1 MTSIDRQDAASALSD
16 IDAVVRR
23 VRQSRIYATSSLI
36 LMMWGVLVFIGYCAS
51 YWRLRETVPIW
62 FAINLLGIAGS
73 FVIGRFN
80 NASQGARSFD
90 LRVLAAIVL
99 FVAFGLFCSVGLGHF
114 NARQLGTFW
123 PIYVMLF
130 YSLAGLWF
138 GRAFVVIGLS
148 VTALTLI
155 GYFFL
160 GSTFDLWM
168 AFVDGGGLILGGLWM
183 RRS

>member
-36 LMMWGVLVFIGYCAS
+36 LVMWGVLVFIGYGAS
-51 YWRLRETVPIW
+51 YLRLRDAVPIW
-62 FAINLLGIAGS
+62 FAIDLLGITGS
-73 FVIGRFN
+73 FVLGRFN
-80 NASQGARSFD
+80 RAGQGARSFD

-99 FVAFGLFCSVGLGHF
+99 FVAFGLFCSVGLEHF
-114 NARQLGTFW
+114 NPRQIGTFW

-138 GRAFVVIGLS
+138 GRAFAVIGLS
-148 VTALTLI
+148 VTVLTLI

-160 GSTFDLWM
+160 GSTFELWM
-168 AFVDGGGLILGGLWM
+168 AFVDGGGPILGGLWM

>member
-16 IDAVVRR
+16 IEAVVRR

-36 LMMWGVLVFIGYCAS
+36 LVMWGVLVFIGYCAS
-51 YWRLRETVPIW
+51 YARLRDAVPIW

-73 FVIGRFN
+73 FAIGRFSH
-80 NASQGARSFD
+80 AGQGARSFD

-99 FVAFGLFCSVGLGHF
+99 VVGFGLFCSVGLGHF
-114 NARQLGTFW
+114 NARQLGAFW

-148 VTALTLI
+148 VTALTLF
-155 GYFFL
+155 GYFFV
-160 GSTFDLWM
+160 GNAFELWM
-168 AFVDGGGLILGGLWM
+168 AFVDGGGLVLGGLWM

>member
-1 MTSIDRQDAASALSD
+1 MTSIDRQDAVSALSD

-36 LMMWGVLVFIGYCAS
+36 LMMWGALVFVGYCVS
-51 YWRLRETVPIW
+51 FWRLRDTVPIW

-73 FVIGRFN
+73 FALGRFSH
-80 NASQGARSFD
+80 AGQGARSFD
-90 LRVLAAIVL
+90 WRVLAAIVL
-99 FVAFGLFCSVGLGHF
+99 VVAFGLFCSVGLGHF
-114 NARQLGTFW
+114 NGRQLGAFW

-138 GRAFVVIGLS
+138 GRAFVAIGLS

-168 AFVDGGGLILGGLWM
+168 AFVDGGGLVLGGLWM